1 MAGHTPL
8 LVEDT
13 IALLRKRYGKSVAF
27 GRSRLLQFGNALT
40 CSINYSKQLRSDRFF
55 FGLAKE
61 VVDPKFIYPR
71 TTTGEFAVLICGA
84 TDKVIILPRATLLE
98 MTRDVPTRKLDVF
111 SEGGAF
117 VLQTTGHPKLNVT
130 EFLNRFPAHRRLET
144 QADEPVN
151 TNTADRVHLKIQSHL
166 IRLGRAEGCTV
177 WVPPNDRNLSYRG
190 TGFARETLDR
200 LPNFGF
206 EENTR
211 RIVHN
216 IDVLWLTRNVIR
228 KAFEVE
234 STTSIYS
241 GLLRLNDLVLAQ
253 PNNQIHLYL
262 VADRV
267 RRDRVFN
274 QLIRPSFQDLAP
286 RCEFLGFDLIEKAMA
301 HVDSLN
307 LGTDGRVSGL
317 LQGERFAVPEH
328 SVYPLGV

>member
-1 MAGHTPL
+1 MPGHAPL

-13 IALLRKRYGKSVAF
+13 IALLRKRYGKAVAF
-27 GRSRLLQFGNALT
+27 GRSRLLQFGDALT
-40 CSINYSKQLRSDRFF
+40 CSINYSKQLRGDRYF

-61 VVDPKFIYPR
+61 VVDPKFSYPQ
-71 TTTGEFAVLICGA
+71 TTIGEFAVLVCGA
-84 TDKVIILPRATLLE
+84 TDKVIILPRATLLA
-98 MTRDVPTRKLDVF
+98 MTRNLPTRKLDVF
-111 SEGGAF
+111 NEGGTF
-117 VLQTTGHPKLNVT
+117 LLQTTGHPKLNIT
-130 EFLNRFPAHRRLET
+130 EFLNRFPEHSRAQA
-144 QADEPVN
+144 QADEPA
-151 TNTADRVHLKIQSHL
+151 TTSIADRAHLKIQSHL

-190 TGFARETLDR
+190 IGFAKETLGR

-216 IDVLWLTRNVIR
+216 IDVLWLTKNVIR

-262 VADRV
+262 VADRG
-267 RRDRVFN
+267 RRDKVFN
-274 QLIRPSFQDLAP
+274 QLIRPSFQELAP
-286 RCEFLGFDLIEKAMA
+286 RCEFLSFELIEKAMA
-301 HVDSLN
+301 RVDSLN
-307 LGTDGRVSGL
+307 LGTSGRVSGL
-317 LQGERFAVPEH
+317 LEGERFVVPEH
-328 SVYPLGV
+328 SVYPSGV